1 MKKHFALLFLFLIS
15 FISLSGQNKIY
26 NAGRWSWDKI
36 SIDGEI
42 IESSWDAAEWGAG
55 FIQLTPYENRPPSQ
69 PTKFKILYDNNFIY
83 VAIRAVDSSPDSII
97 RRMSRRDD
105 EEGDVVGIAFDTYH
119 DKRTAFVFAV
129 NAAGVK
135 ADAAVTEDGNNWDY
149 DWDPIWYVKT
159 VIDSSGWTAEMKIPI
174 AQLRFGKQN
183 EYIWGLQVG
192 RHLFRKGEDSGWQPI
207 SPNAPGWVSYFGE
220 LHGINGISPQKQ
232 ADIVPYA
239 LAEVERYEKS
249 EENPFETGKGS
260 RISGGVDGKIGITN
274 DLTLD
279 FTVNP
284 DFGQV
289 EADPSVMNLTAFET
303 YYEEKRL
310 FFIEGR
316 NIMNFNMTQ
325 GGPMSTDNLLY
336 SRRIGRTPQLYPDVD
351 DNEYV
356 KMPLNTTIIAAGRLT
371 GKTRKGWSVGL
382 LEAVTQRENAV
393 IDSAGYR
400 HSIPVEPFTNYLLG
414 RMQKDFN
421 KGNTRIG
428 GMFTAT
434 NRRLDDP
441 VLLKLHKS
449 AYTGGIDF
457 NHQWKNKTYYFNVKT
472 LFSYVSGTKEAILE
486 TQTSAPRYFQRPDAP
501 HLHVDSSRTSLI
513 GHGGTVTGG
522 RAGNSKWPFLIWVTW
537 RSPSLELN
545 DMGYLYTP
553 DFIQEVFWIGYQ
565 NFEPFSI
572 FRNFFVNFN
581 QWYGS
586 TFGPEKVYLG
596 GNCNIN
602 TRFKNYWFTSLGIEY
617 NTKSLSNTELRG
629 GPALLSEPSFNAFVN
644 ISTDNRKKL
653 IFSLGGNN
661 FFGLHQEFSIVNCYA
676 NINWRLSKALKI
688 SLSPSGML
696 NNQMLAYVNNVEDSL
711 SAIQYVRGRMKQI
724 ETSLTIRITYNI
736 TPDFTIQYYGMPFV
750 SAGDYSHFSRIADPA
765 SPRFSERYYE
775 FSNAQIS
782 QYSEDDRIKYSVDT
796 DLDGSPDFRFENPD
810 FNRFEYRSNLV
821 ARWEYLPGSTAYLVW
836 SFIQFRYKDSGR
848 YSFSDDMGE
857 IFRVYPHM
865 MFLFKISY
873 RIGL

>member
-1 MKKHFALLFLFLIS
+1 MKKLFSILFLFFII
-15 FISLSGQNKIY
+15 FISLQGQNKTY
-26 NAGRWSWDKI
+26 TASRWSGDKI
-36 SIDGEI
+36 SVDGEI
-42 IESSWDAAEWGAG
+42 IENQWNEAEWGDG

-69 PTKFKILYDNNFIY
+69 PTKFKILYDNNFVY
-83 VAIRAVDSSPDSII
+83 VAIRAFDSSPDSIV

-119 DKRTAFVFAV
+119 DKRTAFLFAV

-135 ADAAVTEDGNNWDY
+135 IDAAVTEDGNNWDY

-159 VIDSSGWTAEMKIPI
+159 IIDNSGWTAEMKIPI

-183 EYIWGLQVG
+183 EHIWGLQVS
-192 RHLFRKGEDSGWQPI
+192 RHLFRKGEDSGWKLIPN
-207 SPNAPGWVSYFGE
+207 NAPGWVSFFGE
-220 LHGINGISPQKQ
+220 LQGINGLSPHKQ
-232 ADIVPYA
+232 TDIIPYA
-239 LAEVERYEKS
+239 VAEVERYKKS

-260 RISGGVDGKIGITN
+260 RFSGGLDGKIGITN

-289 EADPSVMNLTAFET
+289 EADPSMVNLTAFET

-325 GGPMSTDNLLY
+325 GGPLSTDNLLY

-356 KMPLNTTIIAAGRLT
+356 KMPLNTTIMAAGRLT

-382 LEAVTQRENAV
+382 LEAITQREEAV
-393 IDSAGYR
+393 IDSAGKRY
-400 HSIPVEPFTNYLLG
+400 SEPVEPFTNYLAG
-414 RMQKDFN
+414 RVQKDLN

-428 GMFTAT
+428 GMFAFT

-441 VLLKLHKS
+441 VMLKLHKS
-449 AYTGGIDF
+449 AYTGGFDF
-457 NHQWKNKTYYFNVKT
+457 NHQWKNKTYYFNLKT

-501 HLHVDSSRTSLI
+501 HLHVDSSLTRLI
-513 GHGGTVTGG
+513 GHGGTVTAG

-545 DMGYLYTP
+545 DMGYFYTP
-553 DFIQEVFWIGYQ
+553 DIIQEVFWVGYH
-565 NFEPFSI
+565 NYEPFSI

-586 TFGPEKVYLG
+586 TFAWEKIYMG
-596 GNCNIN
+596 GNWNIN
-602 TRFKNYWFTSLGIEY
+602 TRFKNYWFASFGMEY
-617 NTKSLSNTELRG
+617 NTTSLSTTELRG
-629 GPALLSEPSFNAFVN
+629 GPSLLSEPSFNAFLN
-644 ISTDNRKKL
+644 ISTNSRKKL

-661 FFGLHQEFSIVNCYA
+661 YFGLHHEFSIINCYA
-676 NINWRLSKALKI
+676 DIDWRISKALKI
-688 SLSPSGML
+688 SVSPAAML
-696 NNQMLAYVNNVEDSL
+696 NNQMLAYVNNIEDSL
-711 SAIQYVRGRMKQI
+711 SVVHYIRGKMKQI
-724 ETSLTIRITYNI
+724 ETSVTIRITYNI

-750 SAGDYSHFSRIADPA
+750 SAGDYNHFSRISNP
-765 SPRFSERYYE
+765 SSHKLSERFYE
-775 FSNAQIS
+775 FSNTEIS
-782 QYSEDDRIKYSVDT
+782 QQLKDDKITYSVDAN
-796 DLDGSPDFRFENPD
+796 LDGRPDLLFDNPD

-836 SFIQFRYKDSGR
+836 SFSQFRYKDTGH
-848 YSFSDDMGE
+848 YSFPDDMGE
-857 IFRVYPHM
+857 IFRVHPHM
-865 MFLFKISY
+865 IFLFKISY